1 MACGRERRDPGAWAP
16 ADAGAMCL
24 VSAGEGDQQPRPWT
38 GPTGP
43 RRRPV
48 GCQQRPGAGV
58 TRPLWAA
65 VGGTRALPEHR
76 QNSVPV
82 QATGPRPARTG
93 SGRPRPSLWWES
105 PGELG
110 TPEPCS
116 RPPGPRDPSPTSLK
130 LVPGVQPP
138 QPPARN
144 PPVPPCPEPSAAG
157 AGTRS
162 RPLVPRGV
170 AAWLA
175 PRVGRAEGGPV
186 PTRRGPLGPAGKH
199 RSSAGCHH
207 LPALEGQHAGLL
219 APSPRP

>member
-43 RRRPV
+43 RRRLV

-58 TRPLWAA
+58 TRPLWEA

-110 TPEPCS
+110 TAEPCS
-116 RPPGPRDPSPTSLK
+116 RPPGPQDPSPTSLK

-157 AGTRS
+157 RWHEVETAGSEGRRCPAGASRGPGGGRS
-162 RPLVPRGV
+162 GPHPARTPGPRRQ
-170 AAWLA
+170 A
-175 PRVGRAEGGPV
+175 PRRRWLSP
-186 PTRRGPLGPAGKH
+186 PTRP
-199 RSSAGCHH
+199 
-207 LPALEGQHAGLL
+207 
-219 APSPRP
+219 

>member
-1 MACGRERRDPGAWAP
+1 MW
-16 ADAGAMCL
+16 
-24 VSAGEGDQQPRPWT
+24 PRT
-38 GPTGP
+38 A
-43 RRRPV
+43 
-48 GCQQRPGAGV
+48 RPGGLGSGRCRGHV
-58 TRPLWAA
+58 SRLCWRRGPAA
-65 VGGTRALPEHR
+65 PTLDRAHRASAPPCWLSAASRSRRHSATLGSCGGHR

-82 QATGPRPARTG
+82 QATGPCPARTG

-199 RSSAGCHH
+199 RGGAGCHH

-219 APSPRP
+219 APSPCP